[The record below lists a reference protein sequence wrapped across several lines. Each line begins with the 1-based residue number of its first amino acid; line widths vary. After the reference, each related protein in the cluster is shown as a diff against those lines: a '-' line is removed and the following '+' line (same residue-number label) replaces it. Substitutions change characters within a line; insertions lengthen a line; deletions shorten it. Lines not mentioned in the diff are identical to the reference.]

1 MSTVNTQKTM
11 LIFGATSK
19 QGGAVIDNIL
29 SNSPDSSFNIIT
41 VTRDTSSRKAQALAA
56 NPKIS
61 VVEGDLD
68 NVGAIFAKAG
78 PVWGVYSVQINSDAE
93 EQQGKAVI
101 NAAVQHGVQH
111 FVYSSGDRGGP
122 ERSPNNPTYVK
133 NFAAKYAIE
142 KHLEQQARDSV
153 QQMTYTILRPVT
165 FFENI
170 TTDIHGK
177 GFARMWEQMG
187 SKKLQMVSTKDIGWF
202 AAQSLIWP
210 EMYKN
215 MALTLVSDELT
226 QREADAIYYEVIGQK
241 MALAPCPV
249 ASAVKFV
256 LKGSVGDMFKWFAD
270 EESLSLKAG
279 KGVYGVQELINKLR
293 CDSKEKFP
301 DPCSRCNA
309 RHLFCTVDATF
320 KRTPARKRLEAMSK
334 ELQELRNQT
343 HRTED
348 QLVAGSSSASESRLP
363 ASQDEGVD
371 DFELTSFTVSLG
383 GVVIEPS
390 TATEA
395 FMVFAEYM
403 RPRLPVVA
411 SLSAQAAY
419 ENQPFLFWTI
429 VTIVLCRLPEPHS
442 IPLFQLLRA
451 PYERLVQETVTD
463 APLPLYKVQA
473 LLLLCNWPLPT
484 DKQWKEPSW
493 LYCGVA
499 IQAARYLSL
508 DRQQTIPSL
517 RVIGVTSGSIRSRI
531 NTWLSCFSV
540 STSLSLHLG
549 LPCPIESE
557 LDFAAIHAF
566 LKRQTVPPA
575 FAIEVRIQLV
585 VAKFTALLNHELVD
599 GTISSF
605 LRLFDTELDAIKN
618 EILPDEET
626 KSIVEYAILD
636 AKIHI
641 YTLVITKSPAN
652 SSSRQILLRTARY
665 IALRIVEIGT
675 RAIRS
680 NPTNTTFIRREKC
693 QPKDRHRC
701 LGFSTIFLLKF
712 FIRQS
717 SDSPEERQ
725 IAANHVAM
733 TQTLCRACTI
743 DPKDE
748 FSRIVSVFEALGR
761 ESSNEEDKTKLVL
774 NHRMGVSLMF
784 DAVNTAGKIRG
795 KPVEV
800 EEGSG
805 GMAGETTTEKE
816 HGHGDMMSQ
825 VDGNPEFLKNFWSD
839 PYTSLLQFDPTSLE
853 GDYPNTW

>member
-1 MSTVNTQKTM
+1 
-11 LIFGATSK
+11 
-19 QGGAVIDNIL
+19 
-29 SNSPDSSFNIIT
+29 
-41 VTRDTSSRKAQALAA
+41 
-56 NPKIS
+56 
-61 VVEGDLD
+61 
-68 NVGAIFAKAG
+68 
-78 PVWGVYSVQINSDAE
+78 
-93 EQQGKAVI
+93 
-101 NAAVQHGVQH
+101 
-111 FVYSSGDRGGP
+111 
-122 ERSPNNPTYVK
+122 
-133 NFAAKYAIE
+133 
-142 KHLEQQARDSV
+142 
-153 QQMTYTILRPVT
+153 
-165 FFENI
+165 
-170 TTDIHGK
+170 
-177 GFARMWEQMG
+177 
-187 SKKLQMVSTKDIGWF
+187 
-202 AAQSLIWP
+202 
-210 EMYKN
+210 
-215 MALTLVSDELT
+215 
-226 QREADAIYYEVIGQK
+226 
-241 MALAPCPV
+241 
-249 ASAVKFV
+249 
-256 LKGSVGDMFKWFAD
+256 
-270 EESLSLKAG
+270 
-279 KGVYGVQELINKLR
+279 
-293 CDSKEKFP
+293 
-301 DPCSRCNA
+301 
-309 RHLFCTVDATF
+309 
-320 KRTPARKRLEAMSK
+320 MSK

-343 HRTED
+343 HRTGD
-348 QLVAGSSSASESRLP
+348 QLVTGSSFTSESRSP

-371 DFELTSFTVSLG
+371 EFELTSFTVSLA
-383 GVVIEPS
+383 GVVVDSS

-411 SLSAQAAY
+411 FLSAQAAY

-429 VTIVLCRLPEPHS
+429 VTIVLCRLPEADN
-442 IPLFQLLRA
+442 IALFQLLRA

-517 RVIGVTSGSIRSRI
+517 RVIGVTSGSIR
-531 NTWLSCFSV
+531 
-540 STSLSLHLG
+540 LSLHLG

-585 VAKFTALLNHELVD
+585 VAKFTALLNHELAD
-599 GTISSF
+599 GTSSSF

-641 YTLVITKSPAN
+641 YTLVITKSPVN
-652 SSSRQILLRTARY
+652 SSFRQILLRTARD

-675 RAIRS
+675 RAIRT
-680 NPTNTTFIRREKC
+680 NPENTTLTRREKC

-717 SDSPEERQ
+717 SDGPEERQ
-725 IAANHVAM
+725 IVANHVAM

-748 FSRIVSVFEALGR
+748 FSRIASVFEALGR
-761 ESSNEEDKTKLVL
+761 ESSTEEEKTKLVL

-800 EEGSG
+800 EEGDG
-805 GMAGETTTEKE
+805 GTVEETTTETVQDHE
-816 HGHGDMMSQ
+816 DMMSQ

>member
-11 LIFGATSK
+11 LIFGATGK

-29 SNSPDSSFNIIT
+29 SNSPDSSFNIIA
-41 VTRDTSSRKAQALAA
+41 VTRDPTSRKAQALAA

-68 NVGAIFAKAG
+68 NVGAIFAKTG

-215 MALTLVSDELT
+215 MALTLVGDELT

-256 LKGSVGDMFKWFAD
+256 LKGSVGDMFKW
-270 EESLSLKAG
+270 
-279 KGVYGVQELINKLR
+279 
-293 CDSKEKFP
+293 
-301 DPCSRCNA
+301 
-309 RHLFCTVDATF
+309 
-320 KRTPARKRLEAMSK
+320 RLEAMSK

-348 QLVAGSSSASESRLP
+348 QLVARSSSASESRSP

-390 TATEA
+390 TVTEA

-419 ENQPFLFWTI
+419 ETQPFLFWTI
-429 VTIVLCRLPEPHS
+429 VTIVLCRLPEPEN
-442 IPLFQLLRA
+442 IALFQLLRA

-484 DKQWKEPSW
+484 EKQWKEPSW
-493 LYCGVA
+493 LHCGVA

-540 STSLSLHLG
+540 STSLGLHLG

-585 VAKFTALLNHELVD
+585 VAKFTALLNHELAD
-599 GTISSF
+599 GTSSSF

-626 KSIVEYAILD
+626 KSIIEYAILD

-652 SSSRQILLRTARY
+652 SSSRQILLRTARD

-680 NPTNTTFIRREKC
+680 NPENTTFIRREKC

-725 IAANHVAM
+725 IVANHVAM
-733 TQTLCRACTI
+733 TQTLCRA
-743 DPKDE
+743 
-748 FSRIVSVFEALGR
+748 S
-761 ESSNEEDKTKLVL
+761 
-774 NHRMGVSLMF
+774 
-784 DAVNTAGKIRG
+784 GKIRG

-853 GDYPNTW
+853 GDYPNSW

>member
-1 MSTVNTQKTM
+1 MSTFNTQKTM
-11 LIFGATSK
+11 LIFGATGK

-29 SNSPDSSFNIIT
+29 SNSPSSSFHIIA
-41 VTRDTSSRKAQALAA
+41 VTRDSASHKAKALAT
-56 NPKIS
+56 NPKVSII
-61 VVEGDLD
+61 EGDLD
-68 NVGAIFAKAG
+68 NVEAIFAKAG
-78 PVWGVYSVQINSDAE
+78 PVWGVYSVQINSDSE

-101 NAAVQHGVQH
+101 NAAVKHGVQH

-133 NFAAKYAIE
+133 NFAAKHAIE
-142 KHLEQQARDSV
+142 KHLEQQARESV
-153 QQMTYTILRPVT
+153 QQMAYTILRPVT

-202 AAQSLIWP
+202 AAQSLLWP

-215 MALTLVSDELT
+215 AALTLVGDELT
-226 QREADAIYYEVIGQK
+226 QRQADAIYCELIGQK

-256 LKGSVGDMFKWFAD
+256 LKGSVGDMFKWFAA
-270 EESLSLKAG
+270 EG
-279 KGVYGVQELINKLR
+279 YGGDV
-293 CDSKEKFP
+293 KECRDYNPEMQDF
-301 DPCSRCNA
+301 RA
-309 RHLFCTVDATF
+309 W
-320 KRTPARKRLEAMSK
+320 RLEAMSK

-348 QLVAGSSSASESRLP
+348 QLVTGSRSTSESRSP

-371 DFELTSFTVSLG
+371 DFELTSFTVSLA
-383 GVVIEPS
+383 GVVVNSS

-419 ENQPFLFWTI
+419 VNQPFLFWTI
-429 VTIVLCRLPEPHS
+429 VTIALCRLPEPEN
-442 IPLFQLLRA
+442 IALFQLLRA

-499 IQAARYLSL
+499 IQAAR
-508 DRQQTIPSL
+508 
-517 RVIGVTSGSIRSRI
+517 
-531 NTWLSCFSV
+531 
-540 STSLSLHLG
+540 LSLHLG

-566 LKRQTVPPA
+566 LKRQTVPPV

-585 VAKFTALLNHELVD
+585 VAKFTALLNHELAD
-599 GTISSF
+599 GTSSSF

-652 SSSRQILLRTARY
+652 SSSRQILLRTTRD

-675 RAIRS
+675 RAIRT
-680 NPTNTTFIRREKC
+680 NPENTILIRREKC

-717 SDSPEERQ
+717 SDGPEERQ
-725 IAANHVAM
+725 IVANHVAM

-748 FSRIVSVFEALGR
+748 FSRIASVFEALGR
-761 ESSNEEDKTKLVL
+761 ESSKEEEKTKLVL

-800 EEGSG
+800 EEGDG
-805 GMAGETTTEKE
+805 GTVEETTTETVQDHE
-816 HGHGDMMSQ
+816 DMMSQ

>member
-1 MSTVNTQKTM
+1 M
-11 LIFGATSK
+11 
-19 QGGAVIDNIL
+19 
-29 SNSPDSSFNIIT
+29 
-41 VTRDTSSRKAQALAA
+41 
-56 NPKIS
+56 
-61 VVEGDLD
+61 
-68 NVGAIFAKAG
+68 
-78 PVWGVYSVQINSDAE
+78 W
-93 EQQGKAVI
+93 
-101 NAAVQHGVQH
+101 
-111 FVYSSGDRGGP
+111 DRG
-122 ERSPNNPTYVK
+122 
-133 NFAAKYAIE
+133 
-142 KHLEQQARDSV
+142 
-153 QQMTYTILRPVT
+153 
-165 FFENI
+165 
-170 TTDIHGK
+170 
-177 GFARMWEQMG
+177 
-187 SKKLQMVSTKDIGWF
+187 
-202 AAQSLIWP
+202 
-210 EMYKN
+210 
-215 MALTLVSDELT
+215 
-226 QREADAIYYEVIGQK
+226 
-241 MALAPCPV
+241 
-249 ASAVKFV
+249 
-256 LKGSVGDMFKWFAD
+256 
-270 EESLSLKAG
+270 
-279 KGVYGVQELINKLR
+279 ELISKLR

-343 HRTED
+343 HRTGD
-348 QLVAGSSSASESRLP
+348 QLVTGSSFTSESRSP

-371 DFELTSFTVSLG
+371 EFELTSFTVSLA
-383 GVVIEPS
+383 GVVIDSS

-429 VTIVLCRLPEPHS
+429 VTIVLCRLPEADN
-442 IPLFQLLRA
+442 IALFQLLRA

-531 NTWLSCFSV
+531 NTWLSCFNV

-585 VAKFTALLNHELVD
+585 VAKFTALLNHELAD
-599 GTISSF
+599 GTSSSF

-641 YTLVITKSPAN
+641 YTLVITKSPVN
-652 SSSRQILLRTARY
+652 SSFRQILLRTARDV
-665 IALRIVEIGT
+665 ALRIVEIGT
-675 RAIRS
+675 RAIRT
-680 NPTNTTFIRREKC
+680 NHENTTLTRREKC

-717 SDSPEERQ
+717 SDGPEERQ
-725 IAANHVAM
+725 IVANHVAM

-748 FSRIVSVFEALGR
+748 FSRIASVFEALGR
-761 ESSNEEDKTKLVL
+761 ESSTEEEKTKLVL

-800 EEGSG
+800 EEDDG
-805 GMAGETTTEKE
+805 GTVEETTTETVQDHE
-816 HGHGDMMSQ
+816 DMMSQ